1 MVTYIDAA
9 SAPMRNTGQI
19 RLYGQDGFEGMR
31 KASQLNRTVPR

>member
-19 RLYGQDGFEGMR
+19 RLYGQDGFEGIGR
-31 KASQLNRTVPR
+31 L